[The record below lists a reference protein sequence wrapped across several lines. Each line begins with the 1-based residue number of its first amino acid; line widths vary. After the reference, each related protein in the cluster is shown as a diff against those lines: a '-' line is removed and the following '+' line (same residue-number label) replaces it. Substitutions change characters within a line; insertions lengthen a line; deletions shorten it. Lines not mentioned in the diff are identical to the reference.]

1 MDCFCGSGTTLKA
14 AQELG
19 RTWIGID
26 KSKEAINVSLK
37 KLTSKQRTLTGE
49 EEFVYLEQV
58 SNPENIK
65 IILDS
70 EHPLKKENKGLEI
83 INE

>member
-1 MDCFCGSGTTLKA
+1 LDCFCGSGTTLKA